1 MMAPPG
7 APAGVASVRG
17 RSTGL
22 FFSKETFMRFFQ
34 GCAQFYCGIDLHTK
48 AMYLCILNAAG
59 RIVLHK
65 NLPTRP
71 DAFLDAVKPYREELV
86 VGAECVFPWYW
97 LADLCSD
104 EGIEF
109 VLGHALYMKAIH
121 GGKAKND
128 RIDSEKIARLL
139 RGGTFPLAYVY
150 PASMWPTRDLLRRRT
165 YLVRRRAEAMSHIQN
180 TNTQYNLPSFAKRID
195 RPSNRVGIAERFE
208 DPCVRANMQIDLD
221 MLDQYDRVIRQL
233 ELHLVRRAKIH
244 DATTYHLLRTVNGIG
259 KVLALVLMY
268 EIHDIGRFPR
278 VQDFVSYCRLI
289 KCDKESAGKK
299 YGYGGKKIG
308 NAHLK
313 WAFSEA
319 TVLMMRYSDEAKKFV
334 EGRTKK
340 HGKGKAMSIL
350 SARIGRAVYFMLKRR
365 LPFEPK
371 LFFAH

>member
-1 MMAPPG
+1 MN
-7 APAGVASVRG
+7 
-17 RSTGL
+17 
-22 FFSKETFMRFFQ
+22 FFQ
-34 GCAQFYCGIDLHTK
+34 GDAQFYCGVDLHTK
-48 AMYLCILNAAG
+48 AMYLCILDAG
-59 RIVLHK
+59 GRVVLHK
-65 NLPTRP
+65 NLPARP
-71 DAFLDAVKPYREELV
+71 DAFLDAVAPFRQELV

-97 LADLCSD
+97 LADLCAD

-128 RIDSEKIARLL
+128 RIDSEKIVRIL

-150 PASMWPTRDLLRRRT
+150 PSSMRPTRDLLRRRT
-165 YLVRRRAEAMSHIQN
+165 YLVRRRAEALTHIQN
-180 TNTQYNLPSFAKRID
+180 TNSQYNLPPFTKRID
-195 RPSNRVGIAERFE
+195 RASNRVGVVDRFE
-208 DPCVRANMQIDLD
+208 DPSVRASIQIDLD

-233 ELHLVRRAKIH
+233 EVSLVRRARI
-244 DATTYHLLRTVNGIG
+244 DDPTTYHLLRTVTGIG
-259 KVLALVLMY
+259 KVLALIIMY
-268 EIHDIGRFPR
+268 EIHDIARFPR

-299 YGYGGKKIG
+299 YGYSGTKIG

-319 TVLMMRYSDEAKKFV
+319 TCLMMRDSAEAKKFV
-334 EGRTKK
+334 ERRTKK

-350 SARIGRAVYFMLKRR
+350 SARIGRAVYIILKRKV
-365 LPFEPK
+365 PFEPA